1 MARYTPG
8 NPPTTSIQALAAYIA
23 AEQRKIAQ
31 AMETQDASLS
41 LETLYAAPAK
51 YGNGTI
57 VKADGVTWD
66 PGTGA
71 GVYCYYAGTWNKLG

>member
-51 YGNGTI
+51 YRNGTI
-57 VKADGVTWD
+57 VKADGVTWN